1 MFIDVQMI
9 ESTYDGNS
17 VTMTPT
23 NINVLHIRKVKAT
36 DELGDD
42 YLDIFM
48 DDGEIITIA
57 GTMYD
62 FRMNVFKALDE
73 FGLRNSA
80 PKKK

>member
-17 VTMTPT
+17 VMMTPT
-23 NINVLHIRKVKAT
+23 NINVLHIRKVKPT

-48 DDGEIITIA
+48 DDGEIITIT

-62 FRMNVFKALDE
+62 FRVKVLKALDE